1 MHYDAKGTP
10 AIVALRWYVW
20 FKAGVFTLLA
30 CNATYYFFLGTLSQ
44 GLDTTAWLILLVL
57 FEVETGHG
65 NGFRG
70 KHTATAVRGIRLVA
84 AAGII
89 AAALGYVLAREWLD
103 ASNSALW
110 IAVVVVLEFEVRYP
124 QSVERHRAWFVGV
137 AATLYTGLAALVPIW
152 AWRGDWIDAYDALL
166 WLVAFVTIE
175 IDVLQIS
182 HAGYA
187 GAGEATSKSL

>member
-1 MHYDAKGTP
+1 M
-10 AIVALRWYVW
+10 ALRWYFW

-30 CNATYYFFLGTLSQ
+30 CNAAYYLFLGTLSQ
-44 GLDTTAWLILLVL
+44 GLDTTAWLILLAL
-57 FEVETGHG
+57 FEVETGRG

-89 AAALGYVLAREWLD
+89 AAAFGYVLAREWLD

-124 QSVERHRAWFVGV
+124 RLVERHRAWFVGV
-137 AATLYTGLAALVPIW
+137 ATTLYVGLAALVPIW

-175 IDVLQIS
+175 INVLQFP
-182 HAGYA
+182 HAEFPGA
-187 GAGEATSKSL
+187 GAAASKSS